1 MIKTERTLRYRPRSL
16 SISYSEEQCQ
26 HPKLRPLDL
35 QEAKNLLRNHRT
47 LLKQEE
53 VEAPLYDRPKI
64 PEPDGEDEERK
75 AEILGDITAR

>member
-1 MIKTERTLRYRPRSL
+1 M
-16 SISYSEEQCQ
+16 
-26 HPKLRPLDL
+26 RPLGL